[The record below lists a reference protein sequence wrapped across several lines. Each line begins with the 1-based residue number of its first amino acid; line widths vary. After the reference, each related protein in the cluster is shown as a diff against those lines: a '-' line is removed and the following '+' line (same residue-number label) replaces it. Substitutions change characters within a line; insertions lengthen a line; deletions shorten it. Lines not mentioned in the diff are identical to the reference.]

1 MNVGEL
7 KVRVAQVRS
16 DTLVLLTISRNGPV
30 FYSYFHLPLI
40 HYLLFPWLPA
50 IYQIDTNLK

>member
-7 KVRVAQVRS
+7 KVRVAQVGS

-40 HYLLFPWLPA
+40 HYLLYPG
-50 IYQIDTNLK
+50 YQLSTKIDTNQK